1 MERPLIATV
10 TLNPACDQAVTV
22 ERLEL
27 GVVNRCQVESFDP
40 GGKGLNASRVIHR
53 LGRPTLALGYVGG
66 VTGAFI
72 RERLDVEGVPHE
84 LWEVAE
90 PTRLNVMVR
99 ETESGRRTRIYGP
112 GARVPEAMLDLL
124 RARLGRLPPG
134 SLVILAGSLP
144 PGLPDTTYRDLIG
157 WLRDLRLPTVL
168 DASGG
173 ALAAALGARPAL
185 VKPNAEEAASLL
197 GCRLDH
203 DDAALSAAEEL
214 RRRGAEQVVISLG
227 ERGAVAVGEGGQW
240 KAVPPWVNA
249 LSTVGSG
256 DSMVAGLAIGLF
268 EGSGLVEALR
278 LGAAAGAATATTRGT
293 QLCAPEDVRR
303 LLPRVVVTPFHNALA
318 RGVIHR
324 VAIDDAAHRA
334 QMTHDRPAAVQ
345 VLPGGDATA
354 GVHDWGPAGPVVG
367 QGEPVARHDR
377 SADLALDGP
386 TLPDRLG

>member
-22 ERLEL
+22 ERFEL

-72 RERLDVEGVPHE
+72 RDRLDAEGVPHE

-112 GARVPEAMLDLL
+112 GAHVPEVMLDLL
-124 RARLGRLPPG
+124 RARLERLPPG
-134 SLVILAGSLP
+134 SMVVLAGSLP
-144 PGLPDTTYRDLIG
+144 PGLPETTYRDLIG
-157 WLRDLRLPTVL
+157 WLRNLRLPTVL
-168 DASGG
+168 DASGA

-185 VKPNAEEAASLL
+185 VKPNVEEAAALL
-197 GCRLDH
+197 GYKLDH
-203 DDAALSAAEEL
+203 DDVALAGAEEL

-227 ERGAVAVGEGGQW
+227 ERGAVAVGDGGQW
-240 KAVPPWVNA
+240 KVVPPWVNA

-268 EGSGLVEALR
+268 EDSGLVEALR

-293 QLCAPEDVRR
+293 QLCALEDVRR
-303 LLPRVVVTPFHNALA
+303 LLPRVVVTPFHNPLPS
-318 RGVIHR
+318 GMGHR
-324 VAIDDAAHRA
+324 EAIGDSGHRA
-334 QMTHDRPAAVQ
+334 QMAHERPAASQ
-345 VLPGGDATA
+345 VAPGIRATA
-354 GVHDWGPAGPVVG
+354 DLHDRGANGPVAGRV
-367 QGEPVARHDR
+367 EPLARQDW
-377 SADLALDGP
+377 SVDLALNGP
-386 TLPDRLG
+386 ALPGRLA